1 MWRFSGQHFDR
12 TAGYGQRRG
21 GRSGRD
27 GEFDA
32 VRPLGVRPPPNAITT
47 IEAVAH
53 RCRLT
58 HTLAPMAIIGP
69 LHLGHHLAEIGRP
82 CSFPVLTGDPVPA
95 AW

>member
-1 MWRFSGQHFDR
+1 MHPSERVAIVGMR
-12 TAGYGQRRG
+12 TDTVKGGAGVLG
-21 GRSGRD
+21 GTENLTLCGPR
-27 GEFDA
+27 
-32 VRPLGVRPPPNAITT
+32 GVRPPPNAITT

-82 CSFPVLTGDPVPA
+82 VLSLY
-95 AW
+95 